1 MSDALRDFLAAIGLE
16 HHFNMFL
23 TRGFDEESDIAHL
36 TVDDLRTIGIENSS
50 DIHCILKAAQAYKT
64 SKTHQLFHW
73 LRKNGLLHYYEGFV
87 QSRLTDLNKVASL
100 SLPEDKIYDELEI
113 TLPGHQRRFERA
125 VKVLRR
131 RLKQKKESNRVVVTE
146 GWWGFPAYLPK
157 AKYPFLCV
165 QATIRSTSPLIS
177 LSRNM
182 EFMVDSGSDVSTLRD
197 DIIQELKL
205 EVIRQ
210 VTSCGVF
217 GSQRTNMYRA
227 NLTIGDQTL
236 EIEVISSSYDS
247 VGSCILRYFGH
258 EIDAFRHIWYR
269 GQDGSLQP
277 TSHSSSTKGTEPE
290 TISVLSE
297 PEAKKVASP
306 YDTRNKKKASPYDM
320 SNKKKASTSRNNSVN
335 ENSEE
340 MLGENR
346 IGDDPHELRDMGYRA
361 VPAIDC
367 GSYSQQRTNGMLAV
381 PSCVALGTEIN
392 GVEEWMKHEN
402 DISENHSHINSK

>member
-1 MSDALRDFLAAIGLE
+1 M
-16 HHFNMFL
+16 
-23 TRGFDEESDIAHL
+23 
-36 TVDDLRTIGIENSS
+36 
-50 DIHCILKAAQAYKT
+50 Q
-64 SKTHQLFHW
+64 
-73 LRKNGLLHYYEGFV
+73 
-87 QSRLTDLNKVASL
+87 
-100 SLPEDKIYDELEI
+100 
-113 TLPGHQRRFERA
+113 
-125 VKVLRR
+125 
-131 RLKQKKESNRVVVTE
+131 
-146 GWWGFPAYLPK
+146 
-157 AKYPFLCV
+157 
-165 QATIRSTSPLIS
+165 
-177 LSRNM
+177 
-182 EFMVDSGSDVSTLRD
+182 
-197 DIIQELKL
+197 
-205 EVIRQ
+205 
-210 VTSCGVF
+210 
-217 GSQRTNMYRA
+217 
-227 NLTIGDQTL
+227 
-236 EIEVISSSYDS
+236 VISSSYDS

-269 GQDGSLQP
+269 GQDGNLQP

-306 YDTRNKKKASPYDM
+306 YDMRNKK
-320 SNKKKASTSRNNSVN
+320 NASTSRNNSVN

-367 GSYSQQRTNGMLAV
+367 GSYSQQRSNGMLAV